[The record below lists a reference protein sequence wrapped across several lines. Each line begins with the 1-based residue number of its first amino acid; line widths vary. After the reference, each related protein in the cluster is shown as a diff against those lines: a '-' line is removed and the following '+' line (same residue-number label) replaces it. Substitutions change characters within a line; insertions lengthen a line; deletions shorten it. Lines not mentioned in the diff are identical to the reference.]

1 MISDMERKQ
10 EFRVVKEIQFRAR
23 YISNKFSDESTM
35 ENMTRSKQGLLA
47 YLRELASKDVYRD
60 KKSDCL
66 ERYLDNF
73 YYFMEILR
81 EKIPDKRATLC
92 REDLSKITVG
102 NEYDLQ
108 RLLYAAIKP
117 LYPDARVEVTEDTG
131 YAAVRSDI
139 WIPSIRAVIE
149 AKCTRNKMTEKKLI
163 EEIEAD
169 IVHYDADCIYFYIYD
184 RQKIV
189 KNKQAFET
197 TFNKKF
203 DEKYIHVILQQPV
216 YM

>member
-1 MISDMERKQ
+1 MNKVIQKYIECLEQNISPEEYDGLIEKMISDMERKQ
-10 EFRVVKEIQFRAR
+10 EFRVVKEIQFKAR
-23 YISNKFSDESTM
+23 YISNKFSDESTI

-66 ERYLDNF
+66 KRYLDNF

-81 EKIPDKRATLC
+81 EKIPDKRAILC

-108 RLLYAAIKP
+108 HLLYAVIKP

-131 YAAVRSDI
+131 YAAVRS
-139 WIPSIRAVIE
+139 
-149 AKCTRNKMTEKKLI
+149 
-163 EEIEAD
+163 EAD
-169 IVHYDADCIYFYIYD
+169 IVHYDADYIYFYIYD

-189 KNKQAFET
+189 KNKQAFEA